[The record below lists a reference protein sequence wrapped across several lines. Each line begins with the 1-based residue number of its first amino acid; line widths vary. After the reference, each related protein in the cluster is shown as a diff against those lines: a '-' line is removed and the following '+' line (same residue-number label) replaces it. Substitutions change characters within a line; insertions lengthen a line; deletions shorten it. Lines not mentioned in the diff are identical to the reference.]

1 MTTAGEGSTP
11 TALDLLFGPD
21 ADAAEILAGE
31 ILSPGGDQNLGR
43 ALAHLPRRPERPPCT
58 RRRPPLQPC

>member
-21 ADAAEILAGE
+21 TDAAKTLA
-31 ILSPGGDQNLGR
+31 DDDR
-43 ALAHLPRRPERPPCT
+43 AAAT
-58 RRRPPLQPC
+58 ATQPIADSLLKG

>member
-21 ADAAEILAGE
+21 TDAARPWPARSCRPAAPRTLAA
-31 ILSPGGDQNLGR
+31 P
-43 ALAHLPRRPERPPCT
+43 
-58 RRRPPLQPC
+58 